1 MKKDAEELLLDAVI
15 DVRNKTLDEVLNL
28 ISTGIAYREKEVD
41 NDSLGASLRRLYEE
55 QIPLLRDIY
64 DTVNDLKW
72 EGEKKN

>member
-28 ISTGIAYREKEVD
+28 ISGGIAYREKEVD
-41 NDSLGASLRRLYEE
+41 NDSLGASLRRLYQE

-64 DTVNDLKW
+64 DTVNELKW

>member
-28 ISTGIAYREKEVD
+28 ISNGIAYREKEVD
-41 NDSLGASLRRLYEE
+41 NDSHGESMRQLFQE

-64 DTVNDLKW
+64 NTVNELKW